1 MNFSKAFTYVFE
13 DPDWIKKIIIMG
25 LIFLIPVLGQ
35 IVLVGWM
42 VDIIRKMIRHEPVTL
57 PELAFGAQLGDGFK
71 LVIVTLIYAA
81 PIIVLGI
88 IQGIISGVAG
98 GMASDGSMAEAGG
111 ALIAIVSICFGLV
124 YFIYGIVLGF
134 VMPIVYGRYAEFGTI
149 GSGLQFGEILSMAK
163 KVVVPLLI
171 TIVGNI
177 AASFVASLGSIAC
190 GIGVLATTAY
200 AMAVMA
206 HFYGQVYNLAK
217 AQ

>member
-25 LIFLIPVLGQ
+25 LIILIPILGQ

-42 VDIIRKMIRHEPVTL
+42 VDIIRKIIRQEPVTL
-57 PELAFGAQLGDGFK
+57 PSLAFGEQLSDGFK
-71 LVIVTLIYAA
+71 MVVISLVYAA
-81 PIIVLGI
+81 PIILLSI

-98 GMASDGSMAEAGG
+98 GMTSDGNMAEAGG
-111 ALIAIVSICFGLV
+111 ALIAIVSLCFGLV
-124 YFIYGIVLGF
+124 YFLYGIVLAF
-134 VMPIVYGRYAEFGTI
+134 VMPIVYGRYAEIGTI
-149 GSGLQFGEILSMAK
+149 GSGLQFGEVINMAK
-163 KVVVPLLI
+163 KVVAPLLI

>member
-25 LIFLIPVLGQ
+25 LIILIPVLGQ

-42 VDIIRKMIRHEPVTL
+42 VDIIRKMIRQEPVTL
-57 PELAFGAQLGDGFK
+57 PSLAFGDQLGDGFK
-71 LVIVTLIYAA
+71 MVVISLVYAA
-81 PIIVLGI
+81 PIIVLSI
-88 IQGIISGVAG
+88 IQGIISAVAG
-98 GMASDGSMAEAGG
+98 GMSSDGSMAEAGG
-111 ALIAIVSICFGLV
+111 ALIAIVSLCFGLI
-124 YFIYGIVLGF
+124 YFLYGIVLAF
-134 VMPIVYGRYAEFGTI
+134 VMPIVYGRYAEIGTI
-149 GSGLQFGEILSMAK
+149 GAGLQFGEVINMAK
-163 KVVVPLLI
+163 KVVSPLLI

-190 GIGVLATTAY
+190 GIGVLATTSY